1 MNPSKLYQ
9 WQESFT
15 WEEIVG
21 SNDKTIG
28 SSFFPFVSILSQR
41 LRRMLL
47 PTYLLLQAVRL
58 H

>member
-1 MNPSKLYQ
+1 MNLRELYQ
-9 WQESFT
+9 WQESFS

-28 SSFFPFVSILSQR
+28 SFFPFVSILSQR
-41 LRRMLL
+41 LRSMLL
-47 PTYLLLQAVRL
+47 PTYLLNTVRL